1 MKVRNKLTDQV
12 RHAELHAGLADA
24 ELGHSPNQLLLVVF
38 EGVPEGYLCRLAF
51 EPERAEGFYRL
62 VWANDEE
69 LELLHAAGFFLN
81 AQQKAGRI
89 RRE

>member
-1 MKVRNKLTDQV
+1 MKVRNKLTGQI
-12 RHAELHAGLADA
+12 RHAELHMDLADRD
-24 ELGHSPNQLLLVVF
+24 LGHDPTQPMLLVY
-38 EGVPEGYLCRLAF
+38 EGVPDGYLCRLAF

-81 AQQKAGRI
+81 AQGR
-89 RRE
+89 